1 MLKKIL
7 GYAVSILAT
16 AALYALSYWLIGLL
30 IHMETNLRDLAIQ
43 SIGFAVVFLF
53 CERLINRFWKK

>member
-7 GYAVSILAT
+7 GYAITILITAT
-16 AALYALSYWLIGLL
+16 IYALSSWLIGLL
-30 IHMETNLRDLAIQ
+30 LHMETNLRNLAIQ